1 MLKMQGK
8 TVEVMEDMT
17 VRQLTDPNIETVTEV
32 VINDPWFRLRRQEKN
47 WTSILACL
55 HNTLSM

>member
-1 MLKMQGK
+1 MNGLSMLKMQGK

-32 VINDPWFRLRRQEKN
+32 VINDP
-47 WTSILACL
+47 
-55 HNTLSM
+55 